1 MQTGKGRRAEAHAA
15 PPEALERDGALY
27 LLSVTSARARGLPKE
42 SLWCCQTPLDLRGPK
57 RCWSGGGG
65 TRMEETPGQ
74 DNGCKVTDIRMGRGD
89 AKAPHWSALDFLVLQ
104 PHIVGSLRLFF
115 LADDSFL
122 SPSLQLKKIRPEAGS
137 SHCAAPQ
144 PVLERP
150 LPVQRFASPD
160 PSRSVLHPNF

>member
-1 MQTGKGRRAEAHAA
+1 M
-15 PPEALERDGALY
+15 LERGRWDADG
-27 LLSVTSARARGLPKE
+27 E
-42 SLWCCQTPLDLRGPK
+42 
-57 RCWSGGGG
+57 
-65 TRMEETPGQ
+65 EETPGQ

-150 LPVQRFASPD
+150 LLVQRFASPD
-160 PSRSVLHPNF
+160 PSRSVSHPNF